1 MKHMT
6 SSRRIVLAT
15 LLAGIGAPAL
25 AATAVTS
32 TFAVNGTVSATCS
45 VSATALNFGA
55 SIPTPVNS
63 NIDATSTITATC
75 SNAVPFS
82 IKLNAGNGLGATV
95 VTRKMSSGP
104 NTVNYTMYTDAG
116 RTTVWGDDTPGSAVN
131 SLTGTGNAQAIPVY
145 GRIPSGQSPA
155 TGIYNDTIQVTLTF

>member
-1 MKHMT
+1 MKLMT
-6 SSRRIVLAT
+6 SSRRLVLAAV
-15 LLAGIGAPAL
+15 LACIGAPTL
-25 AATAVTS
+25 AATATS
-32 TFAVNGTVSATCS
+32 TFTVNGTVVATCS

-82 IKLNAGNGLGATV
+82 IALNAGQGAGATMAS
-95 VTRKMSSGP
+95 RKMSSGP

-116 RTTVWGDDTPGSAVN
+116 RTTVWGDGTTGSAIN
-131 SLTGTGNAQAIPVY
+131 ALTGTGAAQAISVF
-145 GRIPSGQSPA
+145 GRIPTGQSPA
-155 TGIYNDTIQVTLTF
+155 IGTYSDTILVTLTF

>member
-1 MKHMT
+1 MKLMT

-25 AATAVTS
+25 AATATS
-32 TFAVNGTVSATCS
+32 TFTVNGTVVATCS

-82 IKLNAGNGLGATV
+82 VALNAGNGAGATV

-104 NTVNYTMYTDAG
+104 NTVNYAMYTDAG
-116 RTTVWGDDTPGSAVN
+116 RTTVWGDGTPGSSIN
-131 SLTGTGNAQAIPVY
+131 TLTGTGAAQAIPVY
-145 GRIPSGQSPA
+145 GRIPTGQTPA
-155 TGIYNDTIQVTLTF
+155 IGTYSDTILVTLTF